1 MSISSLT
8 DDELVSLVELSSVVS
23 DLEKELA
30 KRLSRI
36 LQLNDSRNEI
46 IETLVEIR
54 ESDKDPD
61 Y

>member
-30 KRLSRI
+30 KL
-36 LQLNDSRNEI
+36 EGC
-46 IETLVEIR
+46 
-54 ESDKDPD
+54 KHK
-61 Y
+61 